1 MARGSALLPAPLV
14 RRPSSEDGVEGDSE
28 ANPRLPG
35 RDSPD

>member
-1 MARGSALLPAPLV
+1 MARGCALLPAPLV
-14 RRPSSEDGVEGDSE
+14 GRPSLEDGVEGDSE

>member
-1 MARGSALLPAPLV
+1 MAHGSALLPAPLV
-14 RRPSSEDGVEGDSE
+14 GRPSLEDGVEGDSE

>member
-14 RRPSSEDGVEGDSE
+14 GRLSLEDGVEGDSE
-28 ANPRLPG
+28 ANPGLPG